1 MDCWIFLV
9 YTGTMGYICLR
20 PSKKQ
25 KGIVLLVR
33 KSDVSWRFCVD
44 YRALNDRTVKDKFP
58 IPIVEEL
65 LDELWGTRFFSK
77 PDLCSGYDQ
86 VRMDPT
92 ASWRRQACLSF
103 LSCRSGYRTPRQP
116 FRHWWMR
123 CCGHSSAASCSS
135 SSTTYSST
143 VDRGHNTSSTFGSSS
158 THSSSTNCSWSTPS
172 VPSGSVRWPTL
183 ATLS

>member
-92 ASWRRQACLSF
+92 DIVKTTSLFEF
-103 LSCRSGYRTPRQP
+103 LVMP
-116 FRHWWMR
+116 FRLSNAPATFQALMNEVLRPFIR
-123 CCGHSSAASCSS
+123 CFVLVFFDDILI
-135 SSTTYSST
+135 YS
-143 VDRGHNTSSTFGSSS
+143 
-158 THSSSTNCSWSTPS
+158 
-172 VPSGSVRWPTL
+172 
-183 ATLS
+183 